1 MLHRLWKHLKVAR
14 RLNFGPASVVFRFER
29 AVRLRTA
36 PRNLPAV
43 ENQAPV
49 TELAHARAGPLGA
62 ERGTVSQSVSAKPE
76 PETALIVGAGP
87 GLGESL
93 ARRLASEG
101 INIALASRDG
111 VRLERLAGELRRGGV
126 RASGFTCDV
135 TDELSVQELF
145 QTVCR
150 EYGVPH
156 LVVYALQSFGP
167 GRTVDIEVPAFEA
180 GWRHNCFGAFLV
192 ARAAARL
199 MAAAGRGTIVLVGS
213 TSAMIGREN
222 HLNLAAGKFGQRA
235 LAQVLAREM
244 WSHGV
249 HVVHVVIDADIR
261 GDIPEE
267 FPQAQPEDLAETI
280 CFLHRQP
287 RTAWTSEIDLRPWN
301 ERFWEH
307 C

>member
-135 TDELSVQELF
+135 TDRARSTFVRGTSVSGNTADGGLPRRRSRSLP
-145 QTVCR
+145 T
-150 EYGVPH
+150 
-156 LVVYALQSFGP
+156 
-167 GRTVDIEVPAFEA
+167 
-180 GWRHNCFGAFLV
+180 
-192 ARAAARL
+192 AAAR
-199 MAAAGRGTIVLVGS
+199 RVL
-213 TSAMIGREN
+213 
-222 HLNLAAGKFGQRA
+222 LGKAVDQ
-235 LAQVLAREM
+235 E
-244 WSHGV
+244 
-249 HVVHVVIDADIR
+249 
-261 GDIPEE
+261 
-267 FPQAQPEDLAETI
+267 
-280 CFLHRQP
+280 HR
-287 RTAWTSEIDLRPWN
+287 L
-301 ERFWEH
+301 
-307 C
+307 